1 MKKTMLL
8 PITLISVLGLSA
20 CATTQE
26 SGQIAGTAAG
36 GAAIGALAG
45 AALVGSDGNRS
56 DAALRGALGGA
67 ALGSLVGYG
76 DVRQQRQNDQAV
88 RAAQAQAA
96 ARQYGGTQ
104 CTSVKQ
110 VNANGHVTITE
121 RCTSSVERPGYQA
134 F

>member
-1 MKKTMLL
+1 MQIDKIAM
-8 PITLISVLGLSA
+8 TLIAVFGLSA
-20 CATTQE
+20 CVTTQE
-26 SGQIAGTAAG
+26 SGQIATNAAG

-45 AALVGSDGNRS
+45 AALVGADGNRS

-67 ALGSLVGYG
+67 AVGSLVGYG
-76 DVRQQRQNDQAV
+76 DVRQQRERDQAA
-88 RAAQAQAA
+88 RAARAEAV
-96 ARQYGGTQ
+96 ARQYGATR

-110 VNANGHVTITE
+110 VDAYGHVTITE